1 MNELVKRLI
10 PLQETDSQ
18 DELLTKLREVM
29 QSLALMGLWRA
40 KFFNHAAFYGG
51 TALRILYGLNRFS
64 EDLDFSLLTSNP
76 QFSFLHY
83 KSALENEFNALG
95 FKVKLESKEKTDSTT
110 IESAFLKANT
120 LQHLIL
126 LEVPEK
132 MLSSI
137 QANATLKI
145 KLEVD
150 TRPPMG
156 FTTEMRYVFSPF
168 QFAIRVFTLP
178 SLFAGKMHAVLC
190 RKWKNRVKGRDWYD
204 FAWYVSHY
212 PDLNLHHLEQ
222 RMRDSGHYAGV
233 EPLTKDRFLELLNNS
248 IDSLDIDSAKNEVL
262 PFLSDIRE
270 LEIWSEEFFREAAKR
285 IIFI

>member
-1 MNELVKRLI
+1 MNELVKRLM

-18 DELLTKLREVM
+18 DELLTKLREMM

-76 QFSFLHY
+76 QFSFVQY
-83 KSALENEFNALG
+83 KSALENEFNAMG
-95 FKVKLESKEKTDSTT
+95 FKVKFESREKNASTA

-120 LQHLIL
+120 LQQLIL

-132 MLSSI
+132 MISSI
-137 QANATLKI
+137 QANAILKI

-156 FTTEMRYVFSPF
+156 FTTEIKYVFSPL

-212 PDLNLHHLEQ
+212 PNLNLYHLEQ

-233 EPLTKDRFLELLNNS
+233 EPLTKNRFLELFNTTV
-248 IDSLDIDSAKNEVL
+248 DSLDIDSAKNEVL

-270 LEIWSEEFFREAAKR
+270 LEIWSKEFFKEAGNR
-285 IIFI
+285 IVFV

>member
-1 MNELVKRLI
+1 MNELVKRLM

-18 DELLTKLREVM
+18 EELLTKLREVM

-76 QFSFLHY
+76 QFSFQQY
-83 KSALENEFNALG
+83 KSALENEFNAMG
-95 FKVKLESKEKTDSTT
+95 FKVKLESKEKSDSST

-132 MLSSI
+132 LLSSI

-156 FTTEMRYVFSPF
+156 FATEMKYIFSPF

-212 PDLNLHHLEQ
+212 PDLNLYHLEQ
-222 RMRDSGHYAGV
+222 RMRDSGHYAGG
-233 EPLTKDRFLELLNNS
+233 EPLTKNRFLELLDNS

-270 LEIWSEEFFREAAKR
+270 LKIWSKEFFKEAGNR
-285 IIFI
+285 IVFV